1 MLIKS
6 VGLLVFEGSRG
17 IFKTK
22 AILPTSKSIG
32 GGV

>member
-22 AILPTSKSIG
+22 AILQLVNLL